1 VIEMD
6 EISEEQAKEELE
18 KGYDA
23 AEELL
28 KEPEKVEILLQRIEK
43 KLKKIP
49 KVGDTLAM
57 VPIMVS
63 LIRSYIKKEYDKA
76 PVGSIIAIVSALIY
90 LATPIDLIP
99 DFIVGLG
106 IVDDAAVLAMC
117 YTLVNDDIKEYE
129 KWREKQGL

>member
-1 VIEMD
+1 MN
-6 EISEEQAKEELE
+6 EISEEKEKEELE

-28 KEPEKVEILLQRIEK
+28 KQPEKVEILLQRIEK

-57 VPIMVS
+57 VPIMIS
-63 LIRSYIKKEYDKA
+63 LIRSYIRKEYNKA

-90 LATPIDLIP
+90 LATPVDLIP

-106 IVDDAAVLAMC
+106 IVDDAAILGMC
-117 YTLVNDDIKEYE
+117 YSLVSDDIKEYE
-129 KWREKQGL
+129 EWRNEKRL

>member
-1 VIEMD
+1 MN

-28 KEPEKVEILLQRIEK
+28 KQPEKVEILLQRIEK

-63 LIRSYIKKEYDKA
+63 LIRSYIRKEYNKA

-90 LATPIDLIP
+90 LATPVALIP
-99 DFIVGLG
+99 DFIDGLG
-106 IVDDAAVLAMC
+106 IVDDAAILGMC
-117 YTLVNDDIKEYE
+117 YSLVSDDIKEYE
-129 KWREKQGL
+129 EWRNEKRL

>member
-1 VIEMD
+1 MN

-28 KEPEKVEILLQRIEK
+28 KQPEKVEILLQRIEK

-63 LIRSYIKKEYDKA
+63 LIRSYIRKEYNKA
-76 PVGSIIAIVSALIY
+76 PIGSIIAIVSALIY
-90 LATPIDLIP
+90 LATPVDLIP

-106 IVDDAAVLAMC
+106 IVDDAAILGMC
-117 YTLVNDDIKEYE
+117 YSLVCDDIKEYE
-129 KWREKQGL
+129 EWRNEKRLS

>member
-1 VIEMD
+1 MD

-18 KGYDA
+18 KGYPA

-28 KEPEKVEILLQRIEK
+28 KQPEKVEILLQRIEK

-49 KVGDTLAM
+49 KVGDSLAM
-57 VPIMVS
+57 VPIMIS
-63 LIRSYIKKEYDKA
+63 LIRSYLRKEYDKA

-106 IVDDAAVLAMC
+106 IVDDATVLAMC
-117 YTLVNDDIKEYE
+117 YVLVDDDIKEYE
-129 KWREKQGL
+129 KWRNKQGL

>member
-1 VIEMD
+1 MN

-28 KEPEKVEILLQRIEK
+28 KQPEKVEILLQRIEK

-63 LIRSYIKKEYDKA
+63 LIRSYIRKEYNKA

-90 LATPIDLIP
+90 LATPVDLIP

-106 IVDDAAVLAMC
+106 IVDDAAILGMC
-117 YTLVNDDIKEYE
+117 YSLVSDDIKEYE
-129 KWREKQGL
+129 EWRNEKRL

>member
-1 VIEMD
+1 MN

-28 KEPEKVEILLQRIEK
+28 KQPEKVEILLQRIEK

-63 LIRSYIKKEYDKA
+63 LIRSYIRKEYNKA
-76 PVGSIIAIVSALIY
+76 PIGSIIAIVSALIY
-90 LATPIDLIP
+90 LATPVDLIP

-106 IVDDAAVLAMC
+106 IVDDAAILGMC
-117 YTLVNDDIKEYE
+117 YSLVSDDIKEYE
-129 KWREKQGL
+129 EWRNEKRLS

>member
-1 VIEMD
+1 MN

-28 KEPEKVEILLQRIEK
+28 KQPEKVEILLQRIEK

-63 LIRSYIKKEYDKA
+63 LIRSYVRKEYNKA
-76 PVGSIIAIVSALIY
+76 PIGSIIAIVSALIY
-90 LATPIDLIP
+90 LATPVDLIP

-106 IVDDAAVLAMC
+106 IVDDAAILGMC
-117 YTLVNDDIKEYE
+117 YSLVSDDIKEYE
-129 KWREKQGL
+129 EWRTEKRLS

>member
-1 VIEMD
+1 MD

-28 KEPEKVEILLQRIEK
+28 KQPEKVELLLQRIEK

-63 LIRSYIKKEYDKA
+63 LIRSYMKKEYDKA
-76 PVGSIIAIVSALIY
+76 PIGSIIAIVSALIY